1 MAVIHRNSDL
11 RTCGASTI
19 ASQSKVTVGGQAV
32 ARVGDVESHG
42 GGAFN
47 ENGRKV
53 SIDGIHV
60 VCIGDSAVTDSLL
73 HPDPAAAT
81 GFAKLTIS

>member
-1 MAVIHRNSDL
+1 MPLIHRNNDS
-11 RTCGASTI
+11 RSCGALTI
-19 ASQSKVTVGGQAV
+19 ASQTKVSVAGQAV
-32 ARVGDVESHG
+32 ALVGDVESHG

-60 VCIGDSAVTDSLL
+60 VCVGDSAATDSLL
-73 HPDPAAAT
+73 HPNPSAAT
-81 GFAKLTIS
+81 GFSKFSVS